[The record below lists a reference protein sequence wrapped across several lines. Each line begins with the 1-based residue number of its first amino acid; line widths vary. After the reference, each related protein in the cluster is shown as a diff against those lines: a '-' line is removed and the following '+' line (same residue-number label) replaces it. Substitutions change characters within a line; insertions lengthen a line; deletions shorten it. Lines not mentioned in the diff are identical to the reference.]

1 MAEARGAFDKLSPNG
16 GPHEAFDKLSP
27 NGGLCKGFL
36 CSAGTQGQIMLT
48 HLLMTRYTVADDG
61 TVKLDPKAS
70 FSAQINP
77 ADFKHSYGVQ
87 YDKTKTVG
95 DAATDPK
102 FASVD
107 DERIGFSLVLDG
119 TGVVPVPENGQRED
133 VKAQMKKLNA
143 VVYEYVTLKK
153 EPPYV
158 RLLWGTL
165 IFFGR
170 LESISAQYTLFK
182 PSGDPLRAR
191 VELSFI
197 GAMSKKES
205 LLVSNRQSDAVQKQ
219 VTVREGDTLSLLC
232 QDHYGSDS
240 DYASEVARYNN
251 LPNLVNLKPGTQLL
265 LPPVE

>member
-1 MAEARGAFDKLSPNG
+1 
-16 GPHEAFDKLSP
+16 
-27 NGGLCKGFL
+27 
-36 CSAGTQGQIMLT
+36 MLT
-48 HLLMTRYTVADDG
+48 HLLMTRYSIEKDG
-61 TVKLDPKAS
+61 TIKLDPSAA

-77 ADFKHSYGVQ
+77 ADFRHSYGVH
-87 YDKTKTVG
+87 YDKQKTLG
-95 DAATDPK
+95 DAAVDPR
-102 FASVD
+102 FSSVD
-107 DERIGFSLVLDG
+107 DEHISFSIVLDG
-119 TGVVPVPENGQRED
+119 TGVVPPPENGPRED
-133 VKAQMKKLNA
+133 VKTQMKKLNG

-170 LESISAQYTLFK
+170 LESINAQYTLFK

-205 LLVSNRQSDAVQKQ
+205 HLVSNRQSDSVLQR
-219 VTVREGDTLSLLC
+219 VTVREGDTLPLLC
-232 QDHYGSDS
+232 QGHYGGTEDQSQ
-240 DYASEVARYNN
+240 AVARYNN
-251 LPNLVNLKPGTQLL
+251 LPSLLNVKPGTQLL